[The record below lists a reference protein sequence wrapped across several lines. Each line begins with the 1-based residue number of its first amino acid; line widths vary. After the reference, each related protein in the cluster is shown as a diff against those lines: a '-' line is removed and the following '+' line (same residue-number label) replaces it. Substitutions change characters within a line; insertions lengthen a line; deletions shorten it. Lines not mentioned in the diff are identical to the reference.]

1 MTSHI
6 PTSFQDGFRTEFRPS
21 LLGLIIFVSFY
32 GMYMITKARLDIDT
46 FKSANTKRKLLW
58 LMYFLKIKFY

>member
-21 LLGLIIFVSFY
+21 SLGLLFFVSFY
-32 GMYMITKARLDIDT
+32 GMYMITKACLDIDT
-46 FKSANTKRKLLW
+46 FRSANTKRKL
-58 LMYFLKIKFY
+58 M

>member
-21 LLGLIIFVSFY
+21 SLGLLFLCVILWDV
-32 GMYMITKARLDIDT
+32 GDNKGTPRLDIGT
-46 FKSANTKRKLLW
+46 FRSANTKRKLN
-58 LMYFLKIKFY
+58 